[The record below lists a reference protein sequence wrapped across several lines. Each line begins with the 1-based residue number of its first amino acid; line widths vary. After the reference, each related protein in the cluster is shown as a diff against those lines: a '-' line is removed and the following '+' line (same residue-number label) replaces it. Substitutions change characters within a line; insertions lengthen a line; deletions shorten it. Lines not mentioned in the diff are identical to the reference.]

1 MAQRFEFRKGF
12 LKFQRLGPVK
22 FGEQSRW
29 SVRAP
34 RSEGMWAFPAPHF
47 DPFFAYHRYRD
58 LMPKDLRADYPKAT
72 KWWRRYPEAGEAPY
86 EGFHEISS
94 EVDASGRGKGSYPV
108 SSMDE
113 IRWIEDEDSYGGRY
127 PQNGFVIPERYQAE
141 EDWVRT
147 VGMKILPLREFWYRG
162 ELYSHFMPD
171 GSVGMVPL
179 NSSTE
184 GVEWNVIHTEELAR
198 QMQKPGG
205 VVASGGHGDDGRPA
219 LYNFSKDHLE
229 VFIARGMGEIRDRI

>member
-1 MAQRFEFRKGF
+1 MAQRFELRKGF

-34 RSEGMWAFPAPHF
+34 RSEGLWAFPYPHF

-58 LMPKDLRADYPKAT
+58 LLPKDFRSDYPKAT
-72 KWWRRYPEAGEAPY
+72 KWWRRYPEPGEPPY
-86 EGFHEISS
+86 EGSYELPS
-94 EVDASGRGKGSYPV
+94 EVDESGRDSGSYPV
-108 SSMDE
+108 TSLDE
-113 IRWIEDEDSYGGRY
+113 IQWALSESFGERY
-127 PQNGFVIPERYQAE
+127 PRNGFVIPERYRAE
-141 EDWVRT
+141 EKWIET
-147 VGMKILPLREFWYRG
+147 VGKKILPLREFWYRG

-171 GSVGMVPL
+171 GSVGMVPI

-198 QMQKPGG
+198 QMRKPGG
-205 VVASGGHGDDGRPA
+205 VTAADGHGPDGKPST
-219 LYNFSKDHLE
+219 YNFSKDHLE
-229 VFIARGMGEIRDRI
+229 VFIARGMGEFRDRI